1 MTGGNLNQP
10 RQGQARV
17 HSYEVY
23 VLKAICTVSFKWMSF
38 RLLALVRFLQPV
50 QRKIAYGQGDMET
63 LSQTGAK
70 RNGHYIPLSFYYL
83 TMFTEHQE
91 ITLPAVIVII
101 LQHFAEGV

>member
-1 MTGGNLNQP
+1 
-10 RQGQARV
+10 
-17 HSYEVY
+17 
-23 VLKAICTVSFKWMSF
+23 MSF

-50 QRKIAYGQGDMET
+50 QRKIAYGQGDMEKRWAA
-63 LSQTGAK
+63 LIQTGAK